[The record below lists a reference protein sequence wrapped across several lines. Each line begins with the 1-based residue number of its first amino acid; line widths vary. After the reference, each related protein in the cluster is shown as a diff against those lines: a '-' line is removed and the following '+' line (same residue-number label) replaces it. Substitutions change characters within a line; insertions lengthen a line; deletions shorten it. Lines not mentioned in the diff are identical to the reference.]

1 MNISC
6 CTDNN
11 LCLGCGVCEDICP
24 KQAIKICLDN
34 SEYRPKVNEEVCIGE
49 KCGRCLKV
57 CPGLGTDLH
66 ALEKSLYIGSNI
78 NEDRYV
84 GYYHSLHTGYSMDG
98 DIRFHSASGGV
109 VTSFLIFLLEK
120 KYIQG
125 AVVTAFG
132 EDHITPVSYIAKNR
146 EEVIAGRSSKY
157 CPVTLKGI
165 GNLIAHSEGK
175 YVIVGLPCHIQGF
188 RKRAAIDKRFRDR
201 VMGYFSLYCSSNRT
215 FGARD
220 YLLRKYNIRKED
232 ISYFAF
238 RDNGCLGNLTIK
250 THSNFE
256 KKTESPLVGTHST
269 DCRGFQI
276 PFSQYYGRMLRSF
289 FKPHRCL
296 TCIDHYGALADVCF
310 GDIHIAPYSEDKIGF
325 SSWITRS
332 EYWET
337 LFKQAVSDGYI
348 YMEDVDVK
356 VLNESQAA
364 MLYPKRR
371 KAKAAM
377 ILDKMAGKKVPLYDI
392 SLPSPSVKDI
402 FAMLICHLQ
411 RFVGRR
417 RNLWFLIDLINRKK

>member
-1 MNISC
+1 MVNIRY
-6 CTDNN
+6 CTDNS

-24 KQAIKICLDN
+24 KHAIKICLEDF
-34 SEYRPKVNEEVCIGE
+34 EYRPKVDEDICIGE
-49 KCGRCLKV
+49 KCSRCLKV

-66 ALEKSLYIGSNI
+66 ALGQNLYFKSNI

-84 GYYHSLHTGYSMDG
+84 GYYRSLHTGYSMDG
-98 DIRFHSASGGV
+98 DIRFHSASGGI
-109 VTSFLIFLLEK
+109 VTSFLVFLLEK

-132 EDHITPVSYIAKNR
+132 EDHITPVSYIAKKR
-146 EEVIAGRSSKY
+146 EELIAARSSKY
-157 CPVTLKGI
+157 CPVSLKGI
-165 GNLIAHSEGK
+165 GNTISQSEGK
-175 YVIVGLPCHIQGF
+175 YVIIGLPCHIQGF
-188 RKRAAIDKRFRDR
+188 RKRAVIDKRFRDR
-201 VMGYFSLYCSSNRT
+201 VIGYFSLYCSSSRT

-220 YLLRKYNIRKED
+220 YLLKKYNFKKED

-250 THSNFE
+250 TYSNSE
-256 KKTESPLVGTHST
+256 KETPY
-269 DCRGFQI
+269 C
-276 PFSQYYGRMLRSF
+276 QYYGRMLRSF

-296 TCIDHYGALADVCF
+296 TCIDHYGALADICF
-310 GDIHIAPYSEDKIGF
+310 GDIHIKPYSEDKIGI

-332 EYWET
+332 EYWEA

-348 YMEDVDVK
+348 YMEDIDVK

-364 MLYPKRR
+364 MLFPKRR

-377 ILDKMAGKKVPLYDI
+377 LLDKVVGKQVPQYDLPLPKPTLKDI
-392 SLPSPSVKDI
+392 S
-402 FAMLICHLQ
+402 AMLICHFQ

-417 RNLWFLIDLINRKK
+417 RKLWFLIDLINRKK